1 MVSMMRVMQRSA
13 ESVAHFGPTLARLLL
28 LAAVAL
34 ATYLEIRLSAH

>member
-1 MVSMMRVMQRSA
+1 MESVVRVMLRSA
-13 ESVAHFGPTLARLLL
+13 ESVAQFGPMLARLLV